1 MTWTSKPLAQ
11 VADLCLGKMLDE
23 KKNKGDL
30 MPYLANVNVRWGEF
44 DLDNLREMRF
54 EPHELERYGIKY
66 GDIVMCEGGEP
77 GRCAIWKDDVPGM
90 MIQKALHRIRPK
102 EELDHRFLY
111 YAFLKKGRNNEFS
124 GLFTGATI
132 KHLPGQNLAKVEVRY
147 PSRPEQERIAD
158 VLTAYDDLIENNR
171 RRIALLEQSAR
182 LLYREWFV
190 RLRFPGH
197 EHVKVVDGV
206 PEGWERTT
214 LGDVAE
220 NHDRLRV
227 PLSVLEREKRQGPY
241 PYYGAAS
248 LLDHVDGYLFDGRYL
263 LLGEDGTVVN
273 SEGAPMLQLV
283 EGKFWVNNHAH
294 VLTGKKVSLEFLYC
308 CLSAYKIQG
317 HITGVA
323 QPKITQANMNRI
335 PVVLPS
341 ESLMSD
347 FQSSVKAS
355 FDQRFSLERLNE
367 TLRQA
372 RDLLLPRLMSGDLVV

>member
-1 MTWTSKPLAQ
+1 VKLTTLQAVCES
-11 VADLCLGKMLDE
+11 V
-23 KKNKGDL
+23 
-30 MPYLANVNVRWGEF
+30 
-44 DLDNLREMRF
+44 
-54 EPHELERYGIKY
+54 RYGFTASASDTNIGPKFLRITDIVPNQINWETVPYCQIDDKDKEKY
-66 GDIVMCEGGEP
+66 MLEPGDIVVA
-77 GRCAIWKDDVPGM
+77 R
-90 MIQKALHRIRPK
+90 
-102 EELDHRFLY
+102 
-111 YAFLKKGRNNEFS
+111 
-124 GLFTGATI
+124 TGATV
-132 KHLPGQNLAKVEVRY
+132 GYAKLIREQVDSVFASYLVRFRVDR
-147 PSRPEQERIAD
+147 SIAD
-158 VLTAYDDLIENNR
+158 PGFVGKIVESQAYKSFVRGHSGGAAQPNASAPILGSFPFVLPDRRSQTRIFEVASAYDDLIENNR

-182 LLYREWFV
+182 LLYGEWFV
-190 RLRFPGH
+190 HMRFPGH

-227 PLSVLEREKRQGPY
+227 PLSVLEREKRQGVY

-273 SEGAPMLQLV
+273 SDGAPMLQLV

-294 VLTGKKVSLEFLYC
+294 VLTGKKAGLEFLYC
-308 CLSAYKIQG
+308 CLSSYKIQG

-335 PVVLPS
+335 PLLLPS
-341 ESLMSD
+341 ESVMSD

-355 FDQRFSLERLNE
+355 FDQRFVLERLNE
-367 TLRQA
+367 KLRQA